1 MKINKRKIRH
11 TLWQLGGMTT
21 SKEYLSQTEAGWTFG
36 KSSLNPKMS
45 FVDLIFLRAHIVT
58 GDDGGSEVGHQLM

>member
-21 SKEYLSQTEAGWTFG
+21 LKEYLSQTKAGLTFG
-36 KSSLNPKMS
+36 KSSPIPKMS
-45 FVDLIFLRAHIVT
+45 VDLVFLRADIT
-58 GDDGGSEVGHQLM
+58 GDNGGSEVGHQLM

>member
-21 SKEYLSQTEAGWTFG
+21 LKEYLSQTKAGLTFD
-36 KSSLNPKMS
+36 KSSSIPKMS
-45 FVDLIFLRAHIVT
+45 VDFVSLRVDIT

>member
-21 SKEYLSQTEAGWTFG
+21 LKEYLSQTEAGWTFG
-36 KSSLNPKMS
+36 KSSLKPKMS
-45 FVDLIFLRAHIVT
+45 VVLIFLRVDIT
-58 GDDGGSEVGHQLM
+58 GDNGGSEVGHQLM